1 MDFNINN
8 TFITQLPGDQEIA
21 NTRRQVDE
29 ACYSFVKPT
38 KTESPELVHFSKEVA
53 EFLGLSESDCQSQR
67 FLKIFTGNEII
78 ENSKPYAMCYG
89 GHQFG
94 HWAGQLGDGRAINLG
109 EVEFKDKCW
118 TIQLKGA
125 GATPYS
131 RSADG

>member
-1 MDFNINN
+1 MDFNIKN
-8 TFITQLPGDQEIA
+8 TFITELPGDQETE
-21 NTRRQVDE
+21 NTPRQVDE

-94 HWAGQLGDGRAINLG
+94 HWAGQLGDGRAINLA
-109 EVEFKDKCW
+109 EVEFKDK
-118 TIQLKGA
+118 
-125 GATPYS
+125 
-131 RSADG
+131 